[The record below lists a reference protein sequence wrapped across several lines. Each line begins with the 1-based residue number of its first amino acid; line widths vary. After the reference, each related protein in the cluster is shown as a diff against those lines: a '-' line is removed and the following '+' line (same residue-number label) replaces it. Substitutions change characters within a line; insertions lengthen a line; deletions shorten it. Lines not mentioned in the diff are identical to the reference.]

1 MEDSAIVDLYWQRSD
16 RAISETDRKYGRYCH
31 AIAYNFCANNED
43 AEECVNDTWF
53 RAWNLMPD
61 KRPSVLS
68 SFLGTITRNIA
79 INLYKAKTRKKRGGG
94 ELALALEELEDCI
107 PSDLDLERSY
117 EITEFQQAI
126 GAFISGLSETEKKV
140 FVARYWYM
148 ASVKEI
154 AGRLSF
160 SESKTKGILFRLRNK
175 MRVYLKEA
183 GLW

>member
-1 MEDSAIVDLYWQRSD
+1 MEDSAIVDLYWQRDNS
-16 RAISETDRKYGRYCH
+16 AITETDKKYGRYCH
-31 AIAYNFCANNED
+31 AIAYNYCANHQD

-79 INLYKAKTRKKRGGG
+79 INLYKAKARKKRGGG

-148 ASVKEI
+148 ATVREI

-160 SESKTKGILFRLRNK
+160 SESKTKSILFRLRNK